1 MKSASRGV
9 RLIDMLVVLAFLTC
23 LMSLDLFVHL
33 FVGWALFPRTVLAR
47 LRLDVGAT
55 LTAVL
60 CLAGLAWGLQR
71 LFGWLAPPWPWRRT
85 ALLVGLVL
93 VLFTAGIAA
102 VGATHQAV
110 WLLNSP
116 KSLWDRTGL
125 YSQGF
130 RSSSNLRR
138 IGEALGKYDAEHGHL
153 PPGGTFDAQG
163 RGLHGWQTHLLP
175 FVGEE
180 ELYRRINL
188 SLPWDHPD
196 NAEAL
201 QTEVPWFQRGGG
213 PQRDEAG
220 RALSHYAANAR
231 ILGGDVPA
239 LPRFVKGKG
248 ATQTIVAGEAA
259 GDYRP
264 WGHPVNWRDPALG
277 LNRSPAGFGWPEGRV
292 VHFLFADGSVRF
304 FTGDTDPAFL
314 KALASP
320 EVPR

>member
-1 MKSASRGV
+1 V
-9 RLIDMLVVLAFLTC
+9 LVVLACLTG
-23 LMSLDLFVHL
+23 LMSLDLLLHL
-33 FVGWALFPRTVLAR
+33 AVGWALFPRTVLGR

-55 LTAVL
+55 LTAVV
-60 CLAGLAWGLQR
+60 CLAGLACGLQR
-71 LFGWLAPPWPWRRT
+71 LLGWLAPPWPRRRT
-85 ALLVGLVL
+85 GLLLGLVL

-110 WLLNSP
+110 WLLTSP
-116 KSLWDRTGL
+116 KSLWDRSGL

-138 IGEALGKYDAEHGHL
+138 IGEALGKYDAEHARF

-175 FVGEE
+175 YIGQE

-188 SLPWDHPD
+188 ALPWDD
-196 NAEAL
+196 DANAEAL
-201 QTEVPWFQRGGG
+201 QTEVPWYQRAGG
-213 PQRDEAG
+213 PQRDEVG

-231 ILGGDVPA
+231 VLGGDAPA
-239 LPRFVKGKG
+239 LPDLVKGKG

-259 GDYRP
+259 GNYKP
-264 WGHPVNWRDPALG
+264 WGHPVNWRDPRLG
-277 LNRSPAGFGWPEGRV
+277 LNRTPDGFGWPEGRL
-292 VHFLFADGSVRF
+292 VHFLFADGSVRS
-304 FTGDTDPAFL
+304 FTSDTDPAFL
-314 KALASP
+314 KALAAP